1 MESSSAAAVAR
12 FQTAGEPGETPP
24 EVPTLTVVK
33 LKPRREPAPA
43 IDARIRVVEPDLKT
57 LSHLLSAADQDSPKP
72 RRVVTDPSL
81 NAEFD
86 EGIAALKT
94 GNVSGGVAKLEKF
107 ARDNPRHPKADDA
120 LYFSGIGL
128 MGMADYAN
136 AARTFEQLISAYP
149 AGNVLMDAML
159 SLAECRVRLHR
170 ETDARTLYSQVV
182 SRYPGTAAANQA
194 EQRLASLE
202 R

>member
-1 MESSSAAAVAR
+1 MESSAAATVAR
-12 FQTAGEPGETPP
+12 FQTAGETRETPP
-24 EVPTLTVVK
+24 EIPTLTVVK
-33 LKPRREPAPA
+33 LKPRGEPAPA

-57 LSHLLSAADQDSPKP
+57 LSQLLSAADQDSPKP

-94 GNVSGGVAKLEKF
+94 GNVSGGVAKLERF

-136 AARTFEQLISAYP
+136 AARTFERLISAYP

-159 SLAECRVRLHR
+159 RLAECRVRLHR

>member
-1 MESSSAAAVAR
+1 MDSSAAVAVAR
-12 FQTAGEPGETPP
+12 PQTAGEAREALP

-33 LKPRREPAPA
+33 LKPRREPAPT
-43 IDARIRVVEPDLKT
+43 IDARTPVIEPDPKT
-57 LSHLLSAADQDSPKP
+57 LSQLLSAAYPDSPRP
-72 RRVVTDPSL
+72 RRGVADPSL
-81 NAEFD
+81 SAEFD
-86 EGIAALKT
+86 EGVAALKT
-94 GNVSGGVAKLEKF
+94 GNVSGGVVKLERF

-128 MGMADYAN
+128 MGMADYAS
-136 AARTFEQLISAYP
+136 AARTFERLIGAYP

-159 SLAECRVRLHR
+159 RLAECRVHLHR
-170 ETDARTLYSQVV
+170 ETDARNLYSQVV

>member
-1 MESSSAAAVAR
+1 MELSATVDMAR
-12 FQTAGEPGETPP
+12 LQTAGETGDTPP

-33 LKPRREPAPA
+33 LKPRGEPAPA
-43 IDARIRVVEPDLKT
+43 VDARIPVVEPDFKT
-57 LSHLLSAADQDSPKP
+57 VSQLLGTADQDSPRP

-86 EGIAALKT
+86 QGIASLKT
-94 GNVSGGVAKLEKF
+94 GNVSGGVAKLERF

-128 MGMADYAN
+128 MGMADYAS
-136 AARTFEQLISAYP
+136 AARTFERLIGAYP

-159 SLAECRVRLHR
+159 RLAECRVRLHR
-170 ETDARTLYSQVV
+170 ETDARNLYSQVV

-194 EQRLASLE
+194 EQRLASLA

>member
-1 MESSSAAAVAR
+1 MELSARVDMAR
-12 FQTAGEPGETPP
+12 LQTAGETGEAPP

-33 LKPRREPAPA
+33 LKPRGEPAPT
-43 IDARIRVVEPDLKT
+43 IDARIPVVEPDLKT
-57 LSHLLSAADQDSPKP
+57 LSQLLSAADQDSPRP
-72 RRVVTDPSL
+72 RRAVTDPSL
-81 NAEFD
+81 TAEFD
-86 EGIAALKT
+86 QGIVSLKT
-94 GNVSGGVAKLEKF
+94 GNVSGGVAKLERF

-128 MGMADYAN
+128 MGMADYAS
-136 AARTFEQLISAYP
+136 AARTFERLIGAYP

-159 SLAECRVRLHR
+159 RLAECRLLLHR
-170 ETDARTLYSQVV
+170 ETDARNLYSQVV

-194 EQRLASLE
+194 EQRLVSLA